1 MGGAPSP
8 RVNPGAS
15 TATGPPVGMVTGAA
29 DTPPRRVAG
38 AAADDRSE
46 LEPADSSEEGGR
58 GAELEAI
65 KNKVLTVV
73 YVSWALNMSQV
84 SARARARALAVRHC
98 SHVDAPQPGHGD
110 FAAAADTLSAPPSR
124 ARRPKNRSVCSYRA
138 RCACGCSTTRATAS
152 STQPRTPS
160 SWSCPGCEI

>member
-29 DTPPRRVAG
+29 DTPPRRV
-38 AAADDRSE
+38 AADDRSE

-84 SARARARALAVRHC
+84 SARARRAALQSRRRPSAWPRGLCCSRRHAERRPRARAARKQIGMLIQSKMRVWLQHYK
-98 SHVDAPQPGHGD
+98 GD
-110 FAAAADTLSAPPSR
+110 SVKYAATNSKLMVLSWLR
-124 ARRPKNRSVCSYRA
+124 NM
-138 RCACGCSTTRATAS
+138 
-152 STQPRTPS
+152 
-160 SWSCPGCEI
+160 I